1 MKERLASL
9 DAFRGFDILVMIF
22 VNYLAGMPAI
32 PFLLRHAPT
41 EMDAF
46 TLTDVVF
53 PGFLFIVGAAIPL
66 SLEKRLGRGDP
77 LVRILGRLAVR
88 TAGLLFLGVV
98 MVNDN
103 RFDAAATGLSRE
115 LWYFLL
121 YVAVVALWNTYPKS
135 EDARRRRLYAAV
147 RIGAIILLAVLAIL
161 FRGRTDGGALTG
173 LQTSWWG
180 ILGLIGWAYLA
191 CSLLYIAVRDDRTA
205 LLGALGLML
214 ALYVGSRHGALA
226 FLGSFT
232 DFLNVGVLFGAH
244 GAIVTAGMLAGTCFI
259 KSGGENIVRPRIRFL
274 LPFGASLVVAGYLL
288 RPLHGFSKNN
298 ATESWALATS
308 GICCLL
314 LLGFYLLLD
323 VLKARRWAAF
333 LQPIGINP
341 LLAYILPDFFGCA
354 TALGLGLFSVDAGR
368 VFWPF
373 GDTGGAAGML
383 NAAVMTGVM
392 LLLTWALT
400 RKKIILKF

>member
-41 EMDAF
+41 EMDAY

-77 LVRILGRLAVR
+77 LIRILGRLFVR
-88 TAGLLFLGVV
+88 TAGLLFLGIV
-98 MVNDN
+98 MVNAG
-103 RFDAAATGLSRE
+103 RFDATATGLSKE
-115 LWYFLL
+115 LWFFLVYL
-121 YVAVVALWNTYPKS
+121 AVVALWNTYPKT
-135 EDARRRRLYAAV
+135 DDVRRRRFSAV
-147 RIGAIILLAVLAIL
+147 LRIGAAVLLAVLAIV
-161 FRGRTDGGALTG
+161 FRGRTEGGALTG

-191 CSLLYIAVRDDRTA
+191 CSLVYLAVRADRTA

-226 FLGSFT
+226 FLGSVT
-232 DFLNVGVLFGAH
+232 EFLNIGAVFGAH
-244 GAIVTAGMLAGTCFI
+244 GAIVTAGMLAGTCFLGA
-259 KSGGENIVRPRIRFL
+259 GGESGPRSRIRFL
-274 LPFGASLVVAGYLL
+274 LPFGAALVAAGYLL

-314 LLGFYLLLD
+314 LLGFYLILD

-333 LQPIGINP
+333 LQPIGMNP
-341 LLAYILPDFFGCA
+341 LLAYILPDFFACA
-354 TALGLGLFSVDAGR
+354 MVLVFGLFGIDGDR
-368 VFWPF
+368 LFWP
-373 GDTGGAAGML
+373 GWKAGGLPGML

-392 LLLTWALT
+392 LALTWALT

>member
-22 VNYLAGMPAI
+22 VNYVAGMPAI

-41 EMDAF
+41 EMDAY

-77 LVRILGRLAVR
+77 LVRILGRLLVR
-88 TAGLLFLGVV
+88 TAGLLFLGVI
-98 MVNDN
+98 MVNEG
-103 RFDAAATGLSRE
+103 RFDAAATGFSKP
-115 LWYFLL
+115 LWFFLA
-121 YVAVVALWNTYPKS
+121 YVAVVALWNTYPKT
-135 EDARRRRLYAAV
+135 EDAGRRRVYLAL
-147 RIGAIILLAVLAIL
+147 RIGAMVLLAVLAIV
-161 FRGRTDGGALTG
+161 FRGSAEGGAATG
-173 LQTSWWG
+173 LRTSWWG
-180 ILGLIGWAYLA
+180 ILGLIGWAYFA
-191 CSLLYIAVRDDRTA
+191 CSLVYMAVRANRTA
-205 LLGALGLML
+205 LLGAMGLML
-214 ALYVGSRHGALA
+214 ALYIGSRHGALA
-226 FLGSFT
+226 FLGSLT
-232 DFLNVGVLFGAH
+232 EALDFGVLFGAH
-244 GAIVTAGMLAGTCFI
+244 GAIVTAGMLAGTCFLGAGDGN
-259 KSGGENIVRPRIRFL
+259 SPRARVRFL
-274 LPFGASLVVAGYLL
+274 LPFGAGLVAAGYLL

-333 LQPIGINP
+333 LQPIGMNP
-341 LLAYILPDFFGCA
+341 LLAYILPDFFACA
-354 TALGLGLFSVDAGR
+354 AALLFGLFHVDAGR
-368 VFWPF
+368 LFWP
-373 GDTGGAAGML
+373 GWKAGGLPGML

-392 LLLTWALT
+392 LALTWAFT